1 MLQKTIVISQLR
13 SLCIFSL
20 HTVHPLKNCKM
31 LRNSLYPSQPAFS
44 FGQPLNSVPMK
55 PTYNSAK
62 RTTINSQNDTKNN
75 RKEANDVGRTELAR
89 DEQTDSDSRPIGF
102 RGIASREEGTKRQRE
117 KKGGWVGGR
126 HPGSRAFDRGWRV
139 VAWRKSDLSGNLSR
153 DTKFKSQSAFRA
165 SRTRGRKR
173 ERERERERNVVAVCP
188 RAVGDSKSGS
198 GITGE
203 GESEIRPSNRISRG
217 QTLSVTKP
225 LRYWVTDGRLTSP
238 TEARRNPLMFSL
250 WHAKFRA
257 TVQFFRSELVGGW
270 LDRGDKRRQ
279 LFKSFGSLTNR

>member
-1 MLQKTIVISQLR
+1 MYCDRCCNQETNAR
-13 SLCIFSL
+13 SNINDSTCWRRGSWSHNYVAHAFFSL

-31 LRNSLYPSQPAFS
+31 LRNSFYPSQPVFS
-44 FGQPLNSVPMK
+44 FKQPLNSVSVKLM
-55 PTYNSAK
+55 TNSTK

-165 SRTRGRKR
+165 SRTRDRKR
-173 ERERERERNVVAVCP
+173 ERERERVKRGRCVSSRRGGLEKWIRNN
-188 RAVGDSKSGS
+188 RRGW
-198 GITGE
+198 
-203 GESEIRPSNRISRG
+203 IRNS
-217 QTLSVTKP
+217 
-225 LRYWVTDGRLTSP
+225 
-238 TEARRNPLMFSL
+238 TE
-250 WHAKFRA
+250 
-257 TVQFFRSELVGGW
+257 
-270 LDRGDKRRQ
+270 
-279 LFKSFGSLTNR
+279 